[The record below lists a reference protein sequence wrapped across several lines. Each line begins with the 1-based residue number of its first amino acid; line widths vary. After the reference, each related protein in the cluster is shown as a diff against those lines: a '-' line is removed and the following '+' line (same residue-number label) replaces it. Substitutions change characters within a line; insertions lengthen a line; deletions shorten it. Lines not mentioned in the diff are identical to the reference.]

1 MRAQFKIR
9 TQLRQ
14 GEIDYYQELKVREI
28 AEMLACTENTVKTRL
43 RRARQ
48 MLQDKLDKSDW
59 EVLEDDI
66 F

>member
-1 MRAQFKIR
+1 VRAQFKIR